1 MTHTQQIP
9 NPSLQAAVDHARK
22 LTESGST
29 PTVSPAWIAQ
39 AQHVGDLSVLAL
51 ALRG

>member
-1 MTHTQQIP
+1 MTPKQTT
-9 NPSLQAAVDHARK
+9 NPSLQTAVDHARK
-22 LTESGST
+22 LTESGPV
-29 PTVSPAWIAQ
+29 PTGSPAWMAQ

>member
-1 MTHTQQIP
+1 MTHTQTP
-9 NPSLQAAVDHARK
+9 NQSLQTAVDHARR
-22 LTESGST
+22 LAESGPAPMT
-29 PTVSPAWIAQ
+29 PTWLAQ

>member
-1 MTHTQQIP
+1 MTHTQTP
-9 NPSLQAAVDHARK
+9 NHSLQTAVDHARR
-22 LTESGST
+22 LAESG
-29 PTVSPAWIAQ
+29 PTQTTSPAWLAQ

>member
-1 MTHTQQIP
+1 MTHTQTP
-9 NPSLQAAVDHARK
+9 KHSLQTTVEHARK
-22 LTESGST
+22 LAESGPAQSAT
-29 PTVSPAWIAQ
+29 PAWMAQ